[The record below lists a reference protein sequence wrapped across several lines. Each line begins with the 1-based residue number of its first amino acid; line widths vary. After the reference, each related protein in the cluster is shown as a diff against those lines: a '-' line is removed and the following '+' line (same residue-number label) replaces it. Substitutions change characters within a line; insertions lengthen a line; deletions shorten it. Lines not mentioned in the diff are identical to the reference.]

1 VIPFDTSISDAEL
14 CYYGDSNTALACNMA
29 ADDKDNDAPPT
40 SQESSDKEDPLES
53 SDKEDLLESSECSSY
68 TSMDDV
74 EAESATACDNLSGF
88 TSYCTST
95 GEAKCSLVTRKLLS
109 SDAGSVHHGIN
120 CVSPIDECEKDG
132 KLYCRHVPM
141 HSQNTK
147 HNVVPDAL
155 ELDYQYSQFSPFDRF
170 MKRTS
175 CSSEKMNLVEEF
187 LYTDHNSSLE
197 KASHGNV
204 DYPLHSDS
212 GSSRLLNSKNYEK
225 SGKINQVWNTSI
237 PYNLSVNPILKNAA
251 CCHTE
256 SDLQHKSK
264 NWALGSFD
272 FESVKDPCEVYCG
285 RNPSFP
291 VESVNGAATVVQPST
306 QPSQQ
311 PDCSRMILQAQ
322 ARSQAYPTSSEE
334 MAARDSIQE
343 NASGGAFW
351 EKSLQ
356 YNDKSKEKTAVDF
369 NPQFDMP
376 LDIVI
381 DKCIIQEVLLQYPC
395 SFPNK

>member
-1 VIPFDTSISDAEL
+1 
-14 CYYGDSNTALACNMA
+14 M
-29 ADDKDNDAPPT
+29 
-40 SQESSDKEDPLES
+40 ES

-311 PDCSRMILQAQ
+311 SDCSRKILQAQ

-356 YNDKSKEKTAVDF
+356 YNDKSKEKTDVDF
-369 NPQFDMP
+369 SPQLDLP